1 MPIAEPDQDG
11 EALTM
16 VLDELLA
23 EVPEIEPIIAELRRG
38 FFGLL
43 I

>member
-1 MPIAEPDQDG
+1 
-11 EALTM
+11 M
-16 VLDELLA
+16 VLDELVA

-43 I
+43 M